1 MCGIV
6 GFTTA
11 AGHDPAAANR
21 TAQAMADLIR
31 HRGPDGEGYYAD
43 AHAALGHRRLSIIDL
58 AGGGQPMFNED
69 GTLVAVFNGEIY
81 NYKALHAER
90 TDLPKHLRGMFAFA
104 LWDRTAETLFCARDL
119 FGIKPLYYYKKGDV
133 LLFASEI
140 KAFLAHPAF
149 EKRLNEAR
157 LPDWLSMEYLP
168 DDETMFLGVYELPPA
183 HTRFRARR
191 GRSLGAWAEIIGQ
204 TLAESADAHRIADV
218 AVGCFL
224 SGGVDSSLV
233 TRETA
238 RSQPNVQCF
247 SVGYAEGSYSELPA
261 ARAAARALGVPL
273 TETTLTA
280 AEFFAANRAIQW
292 YLDEPMPNPAEVPLY
307 FLCKTARQRVKVVL
321 SGEGADELFG
331 GYPLYRQAVWAERWQ
346 ALPRSL
352 RRGLAAVLPGC
363 GFLRRGAQPRWQRCA
378 RANYV
383 FETAQERDKY
393 LKRPTNTPSPAR
405 RCKPY
410 FDAVRG
416 LDEPTALQ
424 WVDLQTWL
432 PRDILRKADRMSMA
446 HSLELR
452 VPFLDRRVLAVALG
466 LPRRYR
472 CTGRR
477 GKIALRAA
485 AARRLPGALAANP
498 KRGFPV
504 PLADWLCQDEY
515 YKRVRTKFTGP
526 VAERFFDTAA
536 LCALLAP
543 GPYPAAL
550 AAGLLCLGGLALTSA
565 LGELRLWAA
574 YLLFCFQPTLV
585 WLCCG
590 GWFTE
595 LGLNAVLPFQESLAT
610 AANLIILGA
619 GVFWALR
626 CFGRKDVNL

>member
-1 MCGIV
+1 MGAESMCGIV

-11 AGHDPAAANR
+11 AGHDPAAAKR

-69 GTLVAVFNGEIY
+69 GTLVVVFNGEIY
-81 NYKALHAER
+81 NYKALHAELTAR
-90 TDLPKHLRGMFAFA
+90 GHTFATDSDTEVLLHGYEAWGGDLPKHLRGMFAFA

-183 HTRFRARR
+183 HTLTWHDGRLTTRRYAAPRFRARR
-191 GRSLGAWAEIIGQ
+191 GRSLGAWAEKIGQ

-247 SVGYAEGSYSELPA
+247 SVGYAEESYSELPA

-273 TETTLTA
+273 TETTVTA

-352 RRGLAAVLPGC
+352 RRGLAAALPGC
-363 GFLRRGAQPRWQRCA
+363 GFLRRGA
-378 RANYV
+378 V
-383 FETAQERDKY
+383 ERKM
-393 LKRPTNTPSPAR
+393 
-405 RCKPY
+405 
-410 FDAVRG
+410 V
-416 LDEPTALQ
+416 
-424 WVDLQTWL
+424 
-432 PRDILRKADRMSMA
+432 
-446 HSLELR
+446 
-452 VPFLDRRVLAVALG
+452 
-466 LPRRYR
+466 
-472 CTGRR
+472 
-477 GKIALRAA
+477 
-485 AARRLPGALAANP
+485 
-498 KRGFPV
+498 
-504 PLADWLCQDEY
+504 
-515 YKRVRTKFTGP
+515 
-526 VAERFFDTAA
+526 
-536 LCALLAP
+536 
-543 GPYPAAL
+543 
-550 AAGLLCLGGLALTSA
+550 
-565 LGELRLWAA
+565 
-574 YLLFCFQPTLV
+574 
-585 WLCCG
+585 
-590 GWFTE
+590 
-595 LGLNAVLPFQESLAT
+595 
-610 AANLIILGA
+610 
-619 GVFWALR
+619 
-626 CFGRKDVNL
+626 